1 VTVDL
6 PSGGIVLPGS
16 ASDASP
22 NGIGGT
28 AEGQGAYIRNPV
40 ADRAVLTPFEA
51 LDAISRLSAILVVD
65 LKYRET
71 VDNPRVFNG

>member
-1 VTVDL
+1 MDL
-6 PSGGIVLPGS
+6 PSGGAVLPGS
-16 ASDASP
+16 ASDLSG

-40 ADRAVLTPFEA
+40 ADRPMLTPFEA
-51 LDAISRLSAILVVD
+51 LDAISRLSSVLVVD